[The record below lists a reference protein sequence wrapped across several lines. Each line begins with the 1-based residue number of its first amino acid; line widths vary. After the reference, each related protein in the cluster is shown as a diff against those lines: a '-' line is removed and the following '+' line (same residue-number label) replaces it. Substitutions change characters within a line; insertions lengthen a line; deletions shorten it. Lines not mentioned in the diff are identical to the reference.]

1 VYAGAGDENLETYY
15 TFVRKLVDGL
25 SRAKLDYAFTGAL
38 AASFYGIPRTTS
50 DVDVMVSVT
59 GEANVKSKVA
69 DALRYAGVRIE
80 ERKIDEAL
88 ESGYN
93 ITTFKSKTTPYTVDV
108 IFSNAK
114 LEKQEGSVAGRETF
128 FQTPESLILAKLRMI
143 KATVPRERALKD
155 EEDVRAILN
164 FAKVDVEAVEKRA
177 RKEGTLAVWKSI
189 VETR

>member
-1 VYAGAGDENLETYY
+1 
-15 TFVRKLVDGL
+15 VRV
-25 SRAKLDYAFTGAL
+25 
-38 AASFYGIPRTTS
+38 
-50 DVDVMVSVT
+50 
-59 GEANVKSKVA
+59 
-69 DALRYAGVRIE
+69 E

-93 ITTFKSKTTPYTVDV
+93 IATFKSKTAPYTVDV

-114 LEKQEGSVAGRETF
+114 LKKQEGSVAGRETF

-164 FAKVDVEAVEKRA
+164 FAKVNVEAVEKQA
-177 RKEGTLAVWKSI
+177 KKEGTLAVWKSI